1 MSDLPGT
8 MDRPATRGVSA
19 VPISIGV
26 SFPESIVPGRP
37 LPDIAGLAGLA
48 EQAGLDGVW
57 VGDRLATGELSV
69 LDSGLSLAVAAAVTS
84 SIAVGYAIY
93 VPSLRPLAWAAKQ
106 VATLQHIAGGRLQ
119 LGVALGGGGDAEYLA
134 AGFRR
139 SDRARRTDEF
149 LALLPGMLAGQPLPH
164 GSGASGGDAIRLLPA
179 VPVPPLWVGGTSLPA
194 LRRAARFGDGWL
206 SGLQPPREFAAS
218 RQRLFELSDEAGR
231 PRPLTG
237 IGLHAAIGTGSG
249 RDLAEVTAGMM
260 HSMYG
265 VPADRAREVAIAGTP
280 AQVAS
285 QLARYVEVGADLIV
299 VVCDPAPSPKSW
311 ELLADVRL
319 LLTQ

>member
-1 MSDLPGT
+1 
-8 MDRPATRGVSA
+8 
-19 VPISIGV
+19 VPISVAV
-26 SFPESIVPGRP
+26 SFPESIMPGTP

-84 SIAVGYAIY
+84 SITVGYAVL

-119 LGVALGGGGDAEYLA
+119 LGVAIGGGGDAEYLA

-149 LALLPGMLAGQPLPH
+149 LALLPGMLAGQPLPD

-194 LRRAARFGDGWL
+194 LRRAVRFGDGWL
-206 SGLQPPREFAAS
+206 SGLQTPGEFAAS

-249 RDLAEVTAGMM
+249 GDLAELTTATM
-260 HSMYG
+260 HAMYG
-265 VPADRAREVAIAGTP
+265 VPADRAREVAIAGSP

-285 QLARYVEVGADLIV
+285 QLAPYAEAGADLIV
-299 VVCDPAPSPKSW
+299 VVCDPAPSPGAW

-319 LLTQ
+319 LLTS

>member
-1 MSDLPGT
+1 MP
-8 MDRPATRGVSA
+8 V
-19 VPISIGV
+19 SIGV
-26 SFPESIVPGRP
+26 SFPESIMPGTA
-37 LPDIAGLAGLA
+37 LPDIAGLARFA

-57 VGDRLATGELSV
+57 VGDRLAAGELSV

-84 SIAVGYAIY
+84 RIAVGYAIY

-119 LGVALGGGGDAEYLA
+119 LGVAVGGGGDAEYLA

-149 LALLPGMLAGQPLPH
+149 LALLPGLLAGQPLPH
-164 GSGASGGDAIRLLPA
+164 ASGMLTGQPLPHASGADAIQLRPA

-194 LRRAARFGDGWL
+194 LRRAVRFSDGWL
-206 SGLQPPREFAAS
+206 SGLQTPREFAAS

-231 PRPLTG
+231 LRPLTG
-237 IGLHAAIGTGSG
+237 IGLHAAIGDGSS
-249 RDLAEVTAGMM
+249 RELAEVTAGMLN
-260 HSMYG
+260 SMYG
-265 VPADRAREVAIAGTP
+265 VPADRGREVAIAGTP

-285 QLARYVEVGADLIV
+285 QLAPYAEAGADLIV
-299 VVCDPAPSPKSW
+299 VVCDPAPSPESW
-311 ELLADVRL
+311 GLLAEVRH
-319 LLTQ
+319 LLTL

>member
-1 MSDLPGT
+1 M
-8 MDRPATRGVSA
+8 
-19 VPISIGV
+19 PISIGV
-26 SFPESIVPGRP
+26 SFPESILPGTP

-119 LGVALGGGGDAEYLA
+119 LGVAVGGGGEAEYLA

-149 LALLPGMLAGQPLPH
+149 LALLPGMLAGQPLSH
-164 GSGASGGDAIRLLPA
+164 GSGAPGDVIRLLPA

-194 LRRAARFGDGWL
+194 LRRAVRFGDGWL
-206 SGLQPPREFAAS
+206 SGLQTPREFAAS
-218 RQRLFELSDEAGR
+218 CQRLFELSDEAGR

-237 IGLHAAIGTGSG
+237 IGLHAAIGTGAD

-260 HSMYG
+260 RSMYG

-280 AQVAS
+280 AQVAA
-285 QLARYVEVGADLIV
+285 QLAPYAEVGADLIV

-319 LLTQ
+319 LLRPATRE

>member
-1 MSDLPGT
+1 MP
-8 MDRPATRGVSA
+8 V
-19 VPISIGV
+19 SIGV
-26 SFPESIVPGRP
+26 SFPESVVPGTP
-37 LPDIAGLAGLA
+37 LPDIAGLAVLA
-48 EQAGLDGVW
+48 EQADLDGVW

-69 LDSGLSLAVAAAVTS
+69 LDSGLSLAAAAAVTS
-84 SIAVGYAIY
+84 SITVGYAVY

-106 VATLQHIAGGRLQ
+106 VATLQHLAGGRLQ

-139 SDRARRTDEF
+139 SDRARRTDAF
-149 LALLPGMLAGQPLPH
+149 LAQLPGILAGQPLPP
-164 GSGASGGDAIRLLPA
+164 GAGDSDGDAVRLLPA

-194 LRRAARFGDGWL
+194 LRRAVRFGDGWL
-206 SGLQPPREFAAS
+206 SGFQTPEEFAAS
-218 RQRLFELSDEAGR
+218 RRRLFELSDEAGR

-237 IGLHAAIGTGSG
+237 IGLHAAIGTSSDS
-249 RDLAEVTAGMM
+249 DLAELTVGMM

-265 VPADRAREVAIAGTP
+265 LPADRAREIAIAGTS

-285 QLARYVEVGADLIV
+285 QLARYAEAGADPIV

-319 LLTQ
+319 LLT

>member
-1 MSDLPGT
+1 M
-8 MDRPATRGVSA
+8 
-19 VPISIGV
+19 
-26 SFPESIVPGRP
+26 
-37 LPDIAGLAGLA
+37 
-48 EQAGLDGVW
+48 
-57 VGDRLATGELSV
+57 GDRLAAGELSV

-84 SIAVGYAIY
+84 TITVGYAIY

-106 VATLQHIAGGRLQ
+106 VATLAHIAGGRLQ
-119 LGVALGGGGDAEYLA
+119 LGVAAGGGGDAEYLA

-149 LALLPGMLAGQPLPH
+149 LTLLPGLLAWQPLPH
-164 GSGASGGDAIRLLPA
+164 ASGASGADAIRLRPA

-194 LRRAARFGDGWL
+194 LRRAVRFSDGWL
-206 SGLQPPREFAAS
+206 SGLQTPREFTAS
-218 RQRLFELSDEAGR
+218 RRRLFELSDEAGR

-237 IGLHAAIGTGSG
+237 IGLHAAIGTGPD
-249 RDLAEVTAGMM
+249 RELAEVTAGMLN
-260 HSMYG
+260 SMYG

-285 QLARYVEVGADLIV
+285 QLAPYAEAGADLIV

-311 ELLADVRL
+311 ELLAEVRL
-319 LLTQ
+319 LLTL

>member
-1 MSDLPGT
+1 
-8 MDRPATRGVSA
+8 MDRSATQGVGA

-26 SFPESIVPGRP
+26 SFPESIVPGTP

-57 VGDRLATGELSV
+57 VGDRLAAGELSV

-119 LGVALGGGGDAEYLA
+119 LGVGVGGGGDAEYLA

-149 LALLPGMLAGQPLPH
+149 LTLLPGVLAGQPLPH

-194 LRRAARFGDGWL
+194 LRRVVRFGDGWL
-206 SGLQPPREFAAS
+206 SGLQTPREFAAS
-218 RQRLFELSDEAGR
+218 RQQLFELSDEAGR
-231 PRPLTG
+231 ASPLTG
-237 IGLHAAIGTGSG
+237 IGLQAAIGHGSA
-249 RDLAEVTAGMM
+249 RELREVTAGTMR
-260 HSMYG
+260 SMYG
-265 VPADRAREVAIAGTP
+265 LPADRAHEVTIAGTP

-285 QLARYVEVGADLIV
+285 QLAPYVEAGADLIV
-299 VVCDPAPSPKSW
+299 VVCDPAPSAKSW
-311 ELLADVRL
+311 ELLADARRL
-319 LLTQ
+319 VLSL